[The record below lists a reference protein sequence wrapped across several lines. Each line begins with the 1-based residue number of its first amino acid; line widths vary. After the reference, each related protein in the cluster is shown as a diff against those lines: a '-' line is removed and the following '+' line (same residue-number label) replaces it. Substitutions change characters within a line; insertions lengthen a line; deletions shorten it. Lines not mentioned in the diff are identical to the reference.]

1 MGFLVLLKKHLYI
14 YIITL
19 YTDMA
24 KSLLKACTFSCLWS
38 FPRVLFLSFYLSASS
53 IVHFITPALH
63 PVITFSKFCIIG
75 NTNAQGLAS
84 VFKSKSS
91 VVLTTRPQCWFY
103 LQLKK
108 ILLSLWL
115 GTYLGGG
122 GDYFDWLI
130 NWEVFSSL
138 WSLSDHTPIGNL
150 QLVATTT
157 MEPSS
162 ASSSFSSSDWMTQ
175 GVTSKGRRPMI
186 GSVGTNPG
194 LNLPIG
200 MAFSRR

>member
-1 MGFLVLLKKHLYI
+1 MNNVVNKKLLIYVLHFGYVNFSIRYVATLVPTRITYFENIYFYSLTFIHTVLTYIHTYIHTNTCSFMGFLVLLKKHLYI

-108 ILLSLWL
+108 ILLSL
-115 GTYLGGG
+115 
-122 GDYFDWLI
+122 
-130 NWEVFSSL
+130 
-138 WSLSDHTPIGNL
+138 
-150 QLVATTT
+150 
-157 MEPSS
+157 
-162 ASSSFSSSDWMTQ
+162 
-175 GVTSKGRRPMI
+175 
-186 GSVGTNPG
+186 
-194 LNLPIG
+194 
-200 MAFSRR
+200 